1 MTSRIERKFLT
12 LSFLKKPNY
21 EIKTLHKP
29 IPPFCNNTCICAR
42 KRSSNQFE
50 TTTIDYGTIANGSN
64 GERVF
69 SFTNSGSEALIIKNV
84 QSSCG
89 CTIPKKPEG
98 SIAPGDTNEIIV
110 KYDTKRT
117 GPFRKTITVTTNVE
131 QNKIVAL
138 KIKGTVLP
146 KE

>member
-1 MTSRIERKFLT
+1 MKTKHLINLFFL
-12 LSFLKKPNY
+12 FAV
-21 EIKTLHKP
+21 
-29 IPPFCNNTCICAR
+29 IPAFAQETGAQIN
-42 KRSSNQFE
+42 FE
-50 TTTIDYGTIANGSN
+50 TTTIDYGTIANGSD

-69 SFTNSGSEALIIKNV
+69 NFTNSGNKDLIIQNV

-98 SIAPGDTNEIIV
+98 PIAPGESSEIIV

-117 GPFRKTITVTTNVE
+117 APFRKTITVTTNLE
-131 QNKIVAL
+131 QNSIVAL

>member
-1 MTSRIERKFLT
+1 MKLKHYLNLFL
-12 LSFLKKPNY
+12 L
-21 EIKTLHKP
+21 
-29 IPPFCNNTCICAR
+29 CAITPAFAQETGAQI
-42 KRSSNQFE
+42 NFE

-98 SIAPGDTNEIIV
+98 PIAPGETSEIIV
-110 KYDTKRT
+110 RYDTKRT

-131 QNKIVAL
+131 QNTIVAL

>member
-1 MTSRIERKFLT
+1 MKTKHLINLFFL
-12 LSFLKKPNY
+12 FAV
-21 EIKTLHKP
+21 
-29 IPPFCNNTCICAR
+29 IPAFAQETGAQIN
-42 KRSSNQFE
+42 FE
-50 TTTIDYGTIANGSN
+50 TTTIDYGTIANGSD

-69 SFTNSGSEALIIKNV
+69 NFTNSGNKDLIIQNV

-98 SIAPGDTNEIIV
+98 PIAPGESSEIIV

-117 GPFRKTITVTTNVE
+117 GPFRKTITVTTNLE
-131 QNKIVAL
+131 LNSIVAL

>member
-1 MTSRIERKFLT
+1 MKTKHLINLFFL
-12 LSFLKKPNY
+12 Y
-21 EIKTLHKP
+21 AV
-29 IPPFCNNTCICAR
+29 IPAFAQETGAQIN
-42 KRSSNQFE
+42 FE
-50 TTTIDYGTIANGSN
+50 TTTIDYGTIANGSD

-69 SFTNSGSEALIIKNV
+69 NFTNSGNKDLIIQNV

-89 CTIPKKPEG
+89 CTIQKKPEG
-98 SIAPGDTNEIIV
+98 PIAPGESSEIIV

-117 GPFRKTITVTTNVE
+117 GPFRKTITVTTNLE
-131 QNKIVAL
+131 LNSIVAL